1 MRINRKKSEPQN
13 LSFTVENL
21 IPWTILIGVTL
32 IYTIILYPSLLV
44 TREPVYEAGDVAKRD
59 IKATIDFFVENEKMT
74 ERNRQNV
81 VKQVLTVYDHDI
93 KFFNKIAAQ
102 IDDAF
107 SWARNTLQNT
117 RKPLITKASKNSAGD
132 NLPILPLQD
141 APKKMQDLDIKAG
154 FEQRIGVTV
163 SQEEFTTLKKEIF
176 LQEMAADIKAIL
188 NKIMKNGVVSDK
200 ERLLKENNRGIV
212 LRTIGAE
219 KEKIVTQL
227 KQFYGYDQAKVMVT
241 IFGESVSKSAKH
253 SIKPLTVSFS
263 QRLIQPNITLN
274 RHETE
279 ERSKKAAVEV
289 KPALYKIKAGEML
302 LREGERVTEFQRMK
316 LKAFQART
324 QKEQLLTS
332 SIGIAML
339 ILCFL
344 LIVYGTNINS
354 KNNFRRYLHRNLLF
368 VACTFL
374 GFLFIAKVSISLT
387 DSLVRNIPFY
397 MSSSGLYYGIPLA
410 AGTMVVCLFLG
421 IEIAIPFATVISIAA
436 AILLHNR
443 FELFIYFFL
452 SSTMGAYWIQHCRE
466 RKVFIKVGVKL
477 GLLNVILIT
486 AIDVYLGVLS
496 GGVLLWD
503 WGFAFQAGVVAG
515 MITTGIAP
523 LIEIAFNY
531 TTDITLLELANF
543 DQPLLRRLM
552 IEAPGTYHHSVIVGS
567 MVEAAA
573 AEINANPLLA
583 KACGYYHDVGKL
595 RKPLYFIEN
604 QTDGKNRHDKLAPS
618 MSSLILIAHVKNGIE
633 MAQKHKLGQ
642 AISDTIQEHHGTS
655 VISFFYEK
663 AKKQRGEDAV
673 EIDNYRYP
681 GPKPQTRE
689 AGLVMLADVVEA
701 ASRTLQNPTPAR
713 IQGLVHNMINK
724 IFSDGQLDNCELT
737 LKDLHLIAKSFN
749 KILGGIYH
757 HRIEYPEPLVM
768 KNGQRKNGSSDR
780 QSVQPSRDT
789 LEQNRTNGTGH
800 LRRLGLP

>member
-1 MRINRKKSEPQN
+1 MRANQKKSEPHPP
-13 LSFTVENL
+13 FTLENL
-21 IPWTILIGVTL
+21 IPWSILIGVTL
-32 IYTIILYPSLLV
+32 IYTTILYPSLLV
-44 TREPVYEAGDVAKRD
+44 TREPAYEIGDVAKRD
-59 IKATIDFFVENEKMT
+59 VKATIDFFIENKILT
-74 ERNRQNV
+74 EQNRQNV
-81 VKQVLTVYDHDI
+81 IKQVLTVYDHDI
-93 KFFNKIAAQ
+93 NFTKKTASQ

-107 SWARNTLQNT
+107 SWARHVVANTQ
-117 RKPLITKASKNSAGD
+117 KPSATDASTDAGTKPTATSPPPKPPPR
-132 NLPILPLQD
+132 LPD
-141 APKKMQDLDIKAG
+141 SDVKAG
-154 FEQRIGVTV
+154 FERRIGITV
-163 SQEEFTTLKKEIF
+163 SNEDFVTLKREAFPSK
-176 LQEMAADIKAIL
+176 MADDIQTIL
-188 NKIMKNGVVSDK
+188 NKILNNGVVTDK
-200 ERLLKENNRGIV
+200 ERLLKENTRGIV
-212 LRTIGAE
+212 LRTVDAE
-219 KEKIVTQL
+219 KEQIITQL
-227 KQFYGYDQAKVMVT
+227 KQFYDYDQAKVMVT
-241 IFGESVSKSAKH
+241 IFGEPAFKGTPLSL
-253 SIKPLTVSFS
+253 KPLTVSFS

-279 ERSKKAAVEV
+279 KRRQKAAAEV

-332 SIGIAML
+332 SVGIAML

-344 LIVYGTNINS
+344 LIVYVPIISPKNS
-354 KNNFRRYLHRNLLF
+354 FRRYPQKNLLF
-368 VACTFL
+368 LASVFL
-374 GFLFIAKVSISLT
+374 GFLFVAKISISLT
-387 DSLVRNIPFY
+387 DSLVKNIPFY
-397 MSSSGLYYGIPLA
+397 MSTSGLYYGIPLA
-410 AGTMVVCLFLG
+410 AGAMVVCLFLG
-421 IEIAIPFATVISIAA
+421 IEIAIPFATVVSTAA

-452 SSTMGAYWIQHCRE
+452 SSTMGAYWIQNCRE
-466 RKVFIKVGVKL
+466 RKFFIKAGVKL
-477 GLLNVILIT
+477 GLLNMILIT
-486 AIDVYLGVLS
+486 ALNVYIGSMS
-496 GGVLLWD
+496 GPGLLWD
-503 WGFAFQAGVVAG
+503 LGFAFQAGIVAG

-573 AEINANPLLA
+573 SEINANPLRA
-583 KACGYYHDVGKL
+583 KACGYYHDIGKL

-618 MSSLILIAHVKNGIE
+618 MSGLILIAHIKNGIE
-633 MAQKHKLGQ
+633 LAKQHKLGQ
-642 AISDTIQEHHGTS
+642 AIADTIQEHHGTS
-655 VISFFYEK
+655 VISYFYEK
-663 AKKQRGEDAV
+663 AKQQRGEDAV
-673 EIDNYRYP
+673 KIDNYRYP

-737 LKDLHLIAKSFN
+737 LKDLHSIAKSFN

-768 KNGQRKNGSSDR
+768 KNGSRKNGSSDR
-780 QSVQPSRDT
+780 QSVQPSKDT
-789 LEQNRTNGTGH
+789 GEPNRTNGAGH

>member
-1 MRINRKKSEPQN
+1 MRINLKKSESQN
-13 LSFTVENL
+13 LQFTVENL

-44 TREPVYEAGDVAKRD
+44 TREPIYQAGDVAKRD

-74 ERNRQNV
+74 ERNRQDV

-93 KFFNKIAAQ
+93 NFFKKIASR

-107 SWARNTLQNT
+107 SWAGNEIENIP
-117 RKPLITKASKNSAGD
+117 KPLAANTPKNSADD
-132 NLPILPLQD
+132 NLSDLPSLN
-141 APKKMQDLDIKAG
+141 ASEIIRNVDIKAG
-154 FEQRIGVTV
+154 FEQRIGITV
-163 SQEEFTTLKKEIF
+163 GQEEFDTIKKEKFPPTIADGIKTILKK
-176 LQEMAADIKAIL
+176 IL
-188 NKIMKNGVVSDK
+188 NNGVVNDK
-200 ERLLKENNRGIV
+200 ERLLKENKIGIV

-241 IFGESVSKSAKH
+241 IFGESISKSTKH
-253 SIKPLTVSFS
+253 FIKPMTVSFS

-279 ERSKKAAVEV
+279 ERKITAATEV
-289 KPALYKIKAGEML
+289 KPVLYKIKAGEML

-316 LKAFQART
+316 LKAFQAKT
-324 QKEQLLTS
+324 QEKQLLTS

-344 LIVYGTNINS
+344 LIVYVSHINS
-354 KNNFRRYLHRNLLF
+354 KDNFRRYLHKNLLF
-368 VACTFL
+368 VACVFL
-374 GFLFIAKVSISLT
+374 GFLFITKISISLT
-387 DSLVRNIPFY
+387 DSLAKNIPFY
-397 MSSSGLYYGIPLA
+397 ISSSGLYYGIPLA
-410 AGTMVVCLFLG
+410 AGAMVVCLFLG
-421 IEIAIPFATVISIAA
+421 LEIAIPFATVISIAA
-436 AILLHNR
+436 AILLQNR
-443 FELFIYFFL
+443 FELFLYFFL
-452 SSTMGAYWIQHCRE
+452 SSTMGAYWVQHCRE
-466 RKVFIKVGVKL
+466 RKVFIKAGVKL

-486 AIDVYLGVLS
+486 AINVYTGALS
-496 GGVLLWD
+496 DGALLWD
-503 WGFAFQAGVVAG
+503 LGLAFQAGVVAG

-523 LIEIAFNY
+523 LIEIAFSY
-531 TTDITLLELANF
+531 TTYNTLLELANF

-583 KACGYYHDVGKL
+583 KVCGYYHDIGKL

-618 MSSLILIAHVKNGIE
+618 MSSLILIAHIKNGIE
-633 MAQKHKLGQ
+633 MAQEHKLGQ

-655 VISFFYEK
+655 IIRFFYEK
-663 AKKQRGEDAV
+663 AKQQRGEDAV
-673 EIDNYRYP
+673 KIDTYRYP

-713 IQGLVHNMINK
+713 IQGLVHNMINM

-737 LKDLHLIAKSFN
+737 LKDLHLIAKCFN

-757 HRIEYPEPLVM
+757 HRIDYPEPLVL

-780 QSVQPSRDT
+780 QSVQTSRDT
-789 LEQNRTNGTGH
+789 LEQNRKNGTGH